1 MLRGIDNDA
10 NVDLHHVAPV
20 KRGSPWQVYKR
31 LLGYVVEYK
40 ARLFVSIALAMVV
53 AMSFGGGLMSIGEV
67 LKLVFDSEAKVLE
80 QIDDKAEKIQYV
92 TETMD
97 GLIGWS
103 PQGVDTWYE
112 DTMTAWMSTMR
123 ADEFKSLIWLS
134 VFIFAV
140 AVVIGLA
147 RFAQEYLAASITL
160 YITVG
165 LGVEMYNNV
174 IHLPLRFFEK
184 RTTGEIA
191 GRLSND
197 VFMAGRGLNNVFI
210 KLFREPFTALAF
222 MSVALLTDWKL
233 TLIGLC
239 VLPPIGYVL
248 LVVGRKIRKRA
259 RRSLEKVAT
268 VVTVAKESVAGI
280 QIVKGFCMED
290 YVGNRMAH
298 EYTRLRR
305 EGLKMLKAEAT
316 VGPAT
321 DIVMALGIIAFVLIS
336 GHMVLDEDDP
346 LLVSDLFTL
355 SGALVGMLNPVRKLA
370 SVNNAIQ
377 MSVASSNR
385 VFEFIDATSD
395 ITDVPDAV
403 ALEPIQESLRFDNVH
418 FSYDGETDV
427 LKGVSFEVR
436 KGEMIAI
443 VGESGAGKSTIAKL
457 VPRFYDV
464 DDGAITIDGTDLR
477 QATLRSLREQIGIV
491 TQESLLFNEPVAVN
505 IAAGSDDYSEQ
516 RIREAACAAHA
527 DGFIEALPQ
536 GYATVIG
543 EAGGTLSGGQ
553 RQRLA
558 IARALVKDPAILI
571 LDEATS
577 SLDSESEQ
585 AIQQA
590 IEEFVVGRTTIVIAH
605 RLSTIQRADRI
616 LVLDKEQGRI
626 VEQGT
631 HEELLQRPGSVYRRL
646 YEVQFAT
653 GE

>member
-1 MLRGIDNDA
+1 MLRGIDENA
-10 NVDLHHVAPV
+10 NVDLDHGALV
-20 KRGSPWQVYKR
+20 KKGSPWQVYKR

-53 AMSFGGGLMSIGEV
+53 AMSFGTILFSVRSVVMLV
-67 LKLVFDSEAKVLE
+67 LDKEEDVQKV
-80 QIDDKAEKIQYV
+80 IDGTVEKIQSV
-92 TETMD
+92 TAKMD
-97 GLIGWS
+97 DILRWS
-103 PQGVDTWYE
+103 PSGLDTWYQ
-112 DTMTAWMSTMR
+112 DTVAAMR
-123 ADEFKSLIWLS
+123 DDPFQSLVWLS
-134 VFIFAV
+134 VFIL
-140 AVVIGLA
+140 VVSVVSGLA
-147 RFAQEYLAASITL
+147 RFVQEYLAASIST
-160 YITVG
+160 YITIG
-165 LGVEMYNNV
+165 LGVKMYNNI
-174 IHLPLRFFEK
+174 IHLPLRFYEQ
-184 RTTGEIA
+184 RTTGVIA
-191 GRLSND
+191 ARLSND
-197 VFMAGRGLNNVFI
+197 IFMAGRGLNNVFI
-210 KLFREPFTALAF
+210 KLFREPFKAIVCVSWAF
-222 MSVALLTDWKL
+222 YIDWEL
-233 TLIGLC
+233 TLVGLC
-239 VLPPIGYVL
+239 VLPPVAYVL
-248 LVVGRKIRKRA
+248 IIIGRKIRKRV
-259 RRSLEKVAT
+259 RRSLEKVASLL
-268 VVTVAKESVAGI
+268 TVAKESIAGI

-290 YVGNRMAH
+290 YVGSRMEH
-298 EYTRLRR
+298 EYIKLRR
-305 EGLKMLKAEAT
+305 EGLKMLKAEAA

-321 DIVMALGIIAFVLIS
+321 EFIMVLGLIAFVLIS
-336 GHMVLDEDDP
+336 GYRVLYGD
-346 LLVSDLFTL
+346 LLIGDLASLLLALAGTL
-355 SGALVGMLNPVRKLA
+355 DPVRKLA

-377 MSVASSNR
+377 MSVASAER
-385 VFEFIDATSD
+385 AFEFLDATSD

-403 ALEPIQESLRFDNVH
+403 PLEPIQESLRFENVH
-418 FSYDGETDV
+418 FSYDGETEV

-443 VGESGAGKSTIAKL
+443 VGESGAGKTTIAKL

-477 QATLRSLREQIGIV
+477 QATLRSLRDQISIV
-491 TQESLLFNEPVAVN
+491 TQESLLFNEPVAMN
-505 IAAGSDDYSEQ
+505 IAAGSGEYSEE

-590 IEEFVVGRTTIVIAH
+590 IEEFVVGRTTIIIAH

-616 LVLDKEQGRI
+616 LVLDKDQGRI
-626 VEQGT
+626 VEQGS
-631 HEELLQRPGSVYRRL
+631 HEELLQRPDSVYRRL